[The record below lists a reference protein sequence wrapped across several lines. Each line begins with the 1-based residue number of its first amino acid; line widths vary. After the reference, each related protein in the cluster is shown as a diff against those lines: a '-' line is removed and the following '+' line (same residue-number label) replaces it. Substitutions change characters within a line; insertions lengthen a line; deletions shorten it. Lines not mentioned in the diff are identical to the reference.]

1 MFKPYSKMDKQ
12 RQTAGETATT
22 NKFDAE
28 IVRLNEERD
37 LRLAEIQEKI
47 DRLHAQNT
55 NMNTLRQLND
65 EQIRVHV
72 MERTLINN
80 EYKAKKAAIREKMNE
95 FYVHPSSHEHY
106 KHFGKFCELHPE
118 VLALWKEYKLSLEGG
133 EQ

>member
-1 MFKPYSKMDKQ
+1 MQETKT
-12 RQTAGETATT
+12 TAGKTATT

-55 NMNTLRQLND
+55 NMNTLRKLND
-65 EQIRVHV
+65 EQMRVLV
-72 MERTLINN
+72 MEKTLIVN

-106 KHFGKFCELHPE
+106 KAFGAFCELHPE
-118 VLALWKEYKLSLEGG
+118 VLAMWKEYKQSQEGG
-133 EQ
+133 AA